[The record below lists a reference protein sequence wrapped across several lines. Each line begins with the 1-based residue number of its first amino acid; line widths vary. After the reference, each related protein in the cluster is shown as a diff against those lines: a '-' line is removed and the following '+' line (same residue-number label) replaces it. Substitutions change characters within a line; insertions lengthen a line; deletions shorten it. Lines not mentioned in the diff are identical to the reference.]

1 MGCIIILRHRLCLI
15 GFMVDMHSWISV
27 GRPGWQSSGS
37 GIEIGFFMVEAL
49 MARQVWRADA
59 ESNVMIVSA

>member
-1 MGCIIILRHRLCLI
+1 
-15 GFMVDMHSWISV
+15 MVDMHSWISV